1 MAGGGSRDVTGSD
14 PDDDSDVKVSDRG
27 RDRSNGYVMSGGGG
41 SEKPGGSGGNGGGS
55 RERPDSPV
63 AKILFRKDLIS
74 AMKLPDSEPLTADDY
89 WVVADSWKQ
98 EWEQEVQVPYNLK
111 KVPTPH
117 VSRLANPPHSTDR
130 FTL

>member
-1 MAGGGSRDVTGSD
+1 MMGGEKPSG
-14 PDDDSDVKVSDRG
+14 
-27 RDRSNGYVMSGGGG
+27 SGGGG
-41 SEKPGGSGGNGGGS
+41 GG

-74 AMKLPDSEPLTADDY
+74 AMKLPDSEPLTQDDY

>member
-1 MAGGGSRDVTGSD
+1 MHLTF
-14 PDDDSDVKVSDRG
+14 SDVKYGSRG
-27 RDRSNGYVMSGGGG
+27 RGDNGYLMGG
-41 SEKPGGSGGNGGGS
+41 EKPGGSGGGGGG

-74 AMKLPDSEPLTADDY
+74 AMKLPDSEPLTQDDY

>member
-1 MAGGGSRDVTGSD
+1 MAGGGSRDVAGSD
-14 PDDDSDVKVSDRG
+14 PDDDTDVKG
-27 RDRSNGYVMSGGGG
+27 RNGYTMSSDKPASSSSGGR
-41 SEKPGGSGGNGGGS
+41 P
-55 RERPDSPV
+55 ERPDSPV

-74 AMKLPDSEPLTADDY
+74 AMKLPDSEPLTQDDY

>member
-1 MAGGGSRDVTGSD
+1 MAGGGSNVAGSD
-14 PDDDSDVKVSDRG
+14 PDDDSDVR
-27 RDRSNGYVMSGGGG
+27 RNGYTMDKPGGGG
-41 SEKPGGSGGNGGGS
+41 GRGQP
-55 RERPDSPV
+55 ERPDSPV